1 MQEKVDYLWGALRL
15 DYVLCLVTPLQ
26 APRKVP
32 LAQEYQS
39 IEELLQIISAA
50 RR

>member
-1 MQEKVDYLWGALRL
+1 MQEKVYYLWGALRL

-26 APRKVP
+26 TPRKVP
-32 LAQEYQS
+32 LGQEYQG
-39 IEELLQIISAA
+39 IKELLQVISAG

>member
-26 APRKVP
+26 APRKVS

-39 IEELLQIISAA
+39 IEELLQVISAA